1 MPTEVATL
9 ADAEADAE
17 ADRPRPP
24 LIEIRNLR
32 VEYHTSRGRMVA
44 LPDFSLTLGVG
55 ESLGLVGES
64 GCGKSTLA
72 MALMRH
78 LGQSGVITRG
88 EILFAG
94 RDLVRASD
102 AELEQIRGR
111 KISIVYQEPASALNP
126 AMTVGR
132 QLIEVP
138 MLHQGMKR
146 KNAWQRAAE
155 VLAEVHI
162 PDPEAFLDCYPHQL
176 SGGQKQRVVIAM
188 ALLANP
194 LLLLLDEPTTG
205 LDVTVEAAVID
216 LIDEI
221 RRRRGT
227 ALLYISHN
235 LGLIARVSERVGV
248 MYAGELV
255 EDAPVASLFAA
266 PRHPYTRGLMQ
277 AIPRMGSSKHDL
289 ALVPIPGSVPA
300 PGFAPRGCVFAPRCP
315 MVLPGRC
322 DTAPVP
328 PVEAGPRHAVRCLR
342 WQESPAPPPLAAPA
356 PQAAAAASAP
366 VVEAEKL
373 SRFYYLKRGIVRAND
388 GLDLVAERGKV
399 LAVVGESGSGKSTFA
414 RVLAGLEP
422 ASEGR
427 LRYAGAEIAKTPVHR
442 RTAQQ
447 VAEIQMVF
455 QNPEGTLN
463 PSFSVGWPIARA
475 LRKLGRHPRGEI
487 DTRIR
492 ALLSLV
498 RLPDQV
504 RHSLPRQ
511 LSGGQKQRVAIARAF
526 AGRPEVLIADEP
538 TSALDVSVQAA
549 VVNLL
554 LEIQAE
560 HGTTMVFIS
569 HDLGLVRYIA
579 DHVVVMYL
587 GRVMEVGPTAALYTP
602 PFHPYT
608 EALLSAVP
616 SPDPTA
622 VSRRIRLEGELPSRI
637 HPPRGCRFATRCP
650 RKLGAICDT
659 VPPPMRDA
667 GHGHR
672 IFCHIPLPRLTAAE
686 PIVAATPGTLESSPG
701 ASSAGAAFP

>member
-235 LGLIARVSERVGV
+235 LGLIAR
-248 MYAGELV
+248 
-255 EDAPVASLFAA
+255 
-266 PRHPYTRGLMQ
+266 
-277 AIPRMGSSKHDL
+277 
-289 ALVPIPGSVPA
+289 
-300 PGFAPRGCVFAPRCP
+300 
-315 MVLPGRC
+315 
-322 DTAPVP
+322 
-328 PVEAGPRHAVRCLR
+328 
-342 WQESPAPPPLAAPA
+342 
-356 PQAAAAASAP
+356 
-366 VVEAEKL
+366 
-373 SRFYYLKRGIVRAND
+373 
-388 GLDLVAERGKV
+388 
-399 LAVVGESGSGKSTFA
+399 
-414 RVLAGLEP
+414 
-422 ASEGR
+422 
-427 LRYAGAEIAKTPVHR
+427 
-442 RTAQQ
+442 
-447 VAEIQMVF
+447 
-455 QNPEGTLN
+455 
-463 PSFSVGWPIARA
+463 
-475 LRKLGRHPRGEI
+475 
-487 DTRIR
+487 
-492 ALLSLV
+492 
-498 RLPDQV
+498 
-504 RHSLPRQ
+504 
-511 LSGGQKQRVAIARAF
+511 
-526 AGRPEVLIADEP
+526 
-538 TSALDVSVQAA
+538 
-549 VVNLL
+549 
-554 LEIQAE
+554 
-560 HGTTMVFIS
+560 
-569 HDLGLVRYIA
+569 
-579 DHVVVMYL
+579 
-587 GRVMEVGPTAALYTP
+587 
-602 PFHPYT
+602 
-608 EALLSAVP
+608 
-616 SPDPTA
+616 
-622 VSRRIRLEGELPSRI
+622 
-637 HPPRGCRFATRCP
+637 
-650 RKLGAICDT
+650 
-659 VPPPMRDA
+659 
-667 GHGHR
+667 
-672 IFCHIPLPRLTAAE
+672 
-686 PIVAATPGTLESSPG
+686 
-701 ASSAGAAFP
+701 